1 MKQFDPIKHKNSQ
14 PFSTPEGYFEDFTQ
28 RMMARIATEE
38 KAKEERV
45 TAEAAQP
52 SAQQTAKV
60 ISLFSRTSKFVKY
73 AVAAALA
80 GVVFGTSAYFFS
92 RQSQDMDY
100 LLTAMQEEN
109 MDENYI
115 NDVLDYEMVNNQ
127 EIAYYLTEAY

>member
-100 LLTAMQEEN
+100 LLTAMREEN

>member
-45 TAEAAQP
+45 TAGAAQP

-60 ISLFSRTSKFVKY
+60 VPLFSRTSKFVKY

>member
-1 MKQFDPIKHKNSQ
+1 MKQFDPIKHKNNQ

>member
-52 SAQQTAKV
+52 SAQQTAKD

>member
-92 RQSQDMDY
+92 RQSQDMYY

>member
-1 MKQFDPIKHKNSQ
+1 MKQFDHIKHKNSQ

-45 TAEAAQP
+45 TAEA
-52 SAQQTAKV
+52 TAKV
-60 ISLFSRTSKFVKY
+60 VPLFSRTSKFVKY

>member
-1 MKQFDPIKHKNSQ
+1 
-14 PFSTPEGYFEDFTQ
+14 
-28 RMMARIATEE
+28 
-38 KAKEERV
+38 
-45 TAEAAQP
+45 
-52 SAQQTAKV
+52 
-60 ISLFSRTSKFVKY
+60 
-73 AVAAALA
+73 VAAALA

>member
-52 SAQQTAKV
+52 STQQTAKV
-60 ISLFSRTSKFVKY
+60 VPLFSRTSKFVKY

>member
-45 TAEAAQP
+45 TAESAQP

>member
-52 SAQQTAKV
+52 SAQQTASNKYKIRFIINNIYLYSSLPKSLQPPCIFPSWQSLMKFRKV
-60 ISLFSRTSKFVKY
+60 LWAYSLL
-73 AVAAALA
+73 AVCW
-80 GVVFGTSAYFFS
+80 
-92 RQSQDMDY
+92 
-100 LLTAMQEEN
+100 
-109 MDENYI
+109 
-115 NDVLDYEMVNNQ
+115 
-127 EIAYYLTEAY
+127 

>member
-38 KAKEERV
+38 KAKEERG

>member
-52 SAQQTAKV
+52 SAQHTAKV
-60 ISLFSRTSKFVKY
+60 VPLFSRTRKFVKY

>member
-45 TAEAAQP
+45 TSEAAQP

>member
-1 MKQFDPIKHKNSQ
+1 MKQFDHIKHKNSQ

-45 TAEAAQP
+45 TAEAAQQT
-52 SAQQTAKV
+52 AQQTAKV
-60 ISLFSRTSKFVKY
+60 VPLFSRTSKFVKY

>member
-45 TAEAAQP
+45 TAEAAQA

-60 ISLFSRTSKFVKY
+60 VPLFSRTSKFVKY

>member
-100 LLTAMQEEN
+100 LLTAM
-109 MDENYI
+109 
-115 NDVLDYEMVNNQ
+115 
-127 EIAYYLTEAY
+127 

>member
-52 SAQQTAKV
+52 SARQTAKV